1 MERKYK
7 GWIIERMEDGHYN
20 MRPEDVEQ
28 WTDAAERLKD
38 AKAMIDRMTEQKG
51 NETMNKTK
59 TLKASTSHDWEKYT
73 FNREEFVASYH
84 EFDNTWSI
92 SHPVLGCSKS
102 RDTAEEA
109 LRNVLYEHG
118 CSDITIHEETTTQ
131 RRNETMTTKIRS
143 MKETGN
149 RKVKKMS
156 KIETVEVTAE
166 TINKELVKAVK
177 TDAKVARKLVL
188 EVHPFAANII
198 WKETNG
204 AWPENSLTVKMI
216 DASQVL
222 QDMFVGLSQADR
234 SNHVRDIK
242 FVSENFDAVVTEGE
256 TNGWRKI
263 DAMRKAIQKAQKAAE
278 KDSGETS
285 GDTQEATQEASE
297 ATQEATQETPTIS
310 INDIM
315 SAIMRH
321 IPEATTAQLLR
332 VAEDLDVWLLGGT
345 AADREALTGQELLDA
360 LGDRAFANK

>member
-1 MERKYK
+1 
-7 GWIIERMEDGHYN
+7 
-20 MRPEDVEQ
+20 
-28 WTDAAERLKD
+28 
-38 AKAMIDRMTEQKG
+38 
-51 NETMNKTK
+51 MNTTK

-73 FNREEFVASYH
+73 FNKEEFVASYH

-102 RDTAEEA
+102 KDTAEEA

-131 RRNETMTTKIRS
+131 KGNET
-143 MKETGN
+143 
-149 RKVKKMS
+149 MS

-204 AWPENSLTVKMI
+204 AWPEKSLTVKMI
-216 DASQVL
+216 DASQTL

-242 FVSENFDAVVTEGE
+242 FVSENFDAVVAEGE

-263 DAMRKAIQKAQKAAE
+263 DAMRKAIQKAQKAVE
-278 KDSGETS
+278 KDSEEASKDTQE
-285 GDTQEATQEASE
+285 DTQEATQEA
-297 ATQEATQETPTIS
+297 TQEVPTIS

-321 IPEATTAQLLR
+321 IPEATTSQLLR
-332 VAEDLDVWLLGGT
+332 VAEDLDVWLLGG
-345 AADREALTGQELLDA
+345 APEELTGQELLDA
-360 LGDRAFANK
+360 LGDKAFANK

>member
-1 MERKYK
+1 
-7 GWIIERMEDGHYN
+7 
-20 MRPEDVEQ
+20 MR
-28 WTDAAERLKD
+28 
-38 AKAMIDRMTEQKG
+38 
-51 NETMNKTK
+51 KTK
-59 TLKASTSHDWEKYT
+59 TLKASTSHVWEKYT
-73 FNREEFVASYH
+73 FVEEEFTASYD
-84 EFDNTWSI
+84 ELDKGWSI
-92 SHPVLGCSKS
+92 SHPVLGCSKN
-102 RDTAEEA
+102 RETPEEA

-131 RRNETMTTKIRS
+131 KGNETMTTKIRS

-166 TINKELVKAVK
+166 AINKELVKAVK

-204 AWPENSLTVKMI
+204 AWPTKSLTVKMI
-216 DASQVL
+216 DASQTL

-242 FVSENFDAVVTEGE
+242 FVSENFDEVVAEGE

-263 DAMRKAIQKAQKAAE
+263 DAMRKAIQKAQKAEE
-278 KDSGETS
+278 KAS
-285 GDTQEATQEASE
+285 QEATEDTGE
-297 ATQEATQETPTIS
+297 ATEEATEEATKEATEELPTIT

-315 SAIMRH
+315 SAIMRN

-332 VAEDLDVWLLGGT
+332 VAEDLDVWLLGGKP
-345 AADREALTGQELLDA
+345 EELTGQELLDA
-360 LGDRAFANK
+360 LGDKAFASK

>member
-1 MERKYK
+1 ME
-7 GWIIERMEDGHYN
+7 
-20 MRPEDVEQ
+20 
-28 WTDAAERLKD
+28 T
-38 AKAMIDRMTEQKG
+38 
-51 NETMNKTK
+51 TK
-59 TLKASTSHDWEKYT
+59 ILKASTTHNWEKYT
-73 FNREEFVASYH
+73 FTEEEFKASYN
-84 EFDNTWSI
+84 EFDNNWSI
-92 SHPVLGCSKS
+92 THPVLGCSKG
-102 RDTAEEA
+102 RDTPEEA

-118 CSDITIHEETTTQ
+118 CSDITIHDETTEQ
-131 RRNETMTTKIRS
+131 KGNET
-143 MKETGN
+143 
-149 RKVKKMS
+149 MS
-156 KIETVEVTAE
+156 KIEAVEVTAE

-204 AWPENSLTVKMI
+204 AWPTKSLTVKMI
-216 DASQVL
+216 DASQTL

-242 FVSENFDAVVTEGE
+242 FVSENFDAVVAEGE

-278 KDSGETS
+278 KAS
-285 GDTQEATQEASE
+285 QEATEETTEE
-297 ATQEATQETPTIS
+297 ATEGATEGATEEATEEVQTIS

-332 VAEDLDVWLLGGT
+332 VAEDLDVWLLGG
-345 AADREALTGQELLDA
+345 APEELTGQELLDA
-360 LGDRAFANK
+360 LGDKAFANK